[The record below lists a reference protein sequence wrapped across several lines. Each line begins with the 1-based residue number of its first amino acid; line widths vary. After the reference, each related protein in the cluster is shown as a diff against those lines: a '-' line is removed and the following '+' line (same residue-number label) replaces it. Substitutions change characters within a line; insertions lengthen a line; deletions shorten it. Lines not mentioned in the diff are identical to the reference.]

1 MMSDKVKISV
11 VVPVYNV
18 ERYLSRCVKSIVS
31 QTYSNLEII
40 LVDDGSTDNSG
51 KLCDDF
57 KDTRIKVIHKKN
69 EGLGKARNTGIKYST
84 GKYIMFVDS
93 DDYIDK
99 TMVANLYNSLRENN
113 ADTCIGGFKKVF
125 SNKIEEYK
133 NNYSDQTFCG
143 KEILTEVLVKMFGKN
158 SKNDDHI
165 EMSAWKVLFN
175 SQIIKKYDI
184 LFPSEKEFISE
195 DIIFDTEYFPKAHVV
210 TMSDD
215 IGYNYCDNEGSLTT
229 KYNPNRFTL
238 QKKLF
243 LELLKRS
250 RMLQIYD
257 LSHQRIANT
266 FIANTRYCIKQDQ
279 NFLSKD
285 VAKEKIALIC
295 KDNILKDTLQSYKV
309 DEGIKSDMVNL
320 LMKKQNVNS
329 LYLVM
334 KIKNRFNI

>member
-1 MMSDKVKISV
+1 MKSDKVKISV
-11 VVPVYNV
+11 IVPVYNV
-18 ERYLSRCVKSIVS
+18 ERYLDRCVKSIVS

-51 KLCDDF
+51 NLCDDF
-57 KDTRIKVIHKKN
+57 RDARIRVIHKKN
-69 EGLGKARNTGIKYST
+69 EGLGKARNAGIKYAT

-99 TMVANLYNSLRENN
+99 TMVANLYNSLRKNN
-113 ADTCIGGFKKVF
+113 ADTCIGGFKRVF

-133 NNYSDQTFCG
+133 NKYSNHTFYG
-143 KEILTEVLVKMFGKN
+143 DEVLTEVLVKMFGKN

-165 EMSAWKVLFN
+165 EMSAWKVLFD
-175 SQIIKKYDI
+175 SQIIRKYDI
-184 LFPSEKEFISE
+184 LFPSEREFISE
-195 DIIFDTEYFPKAHVV
+195 DIIFDTEYFPKARAV

-229 KYNPNRFTL
+229 KYNPNRFAL

-250 RMLQIYD
+250 RTLKIYD
-257 LSHQRIANT
+257 LSYQRIANT

-285 VAKEKIALIC
+285 VANEKIASIC
-295 KDNILKDTLQSYKV
+295 KDYVLRDTLQSYKV
-309 DEGIKSDMVNL
+309 DEGIKSNMVNL
-320 LMKKQNVNS
+320 LIKNQSINS

-334 KIKNRFNI
+334 KIKNKFNI